1 MRYPPLPWKPVV
13 TALALACAVGA
24 FSSLAHSA
32 ANPAPHSQHTATAPA
47 PTAPAPAVENRALR
61 QETVNRNVTL
71 ARDLIL
77 NDAGGAVLL
86 TLPAGTLI
94 GRDKSVTRFAA
105 PEQILRRDA
114 RFKEVILPQAVAVAD
129 PRNGER
135 IDLPAGTVVRFSRQ
149 QRFDAAGKV
158 IREGVDL
165 RAALP
170 DGTRMRIRDRSR
182 AEPVGRQWAPP
193 TAHDEQP
200 IHLARLDSHET
211 GHAGAY

>member
-32 ANPAPHSQHTATAPA
+32 APPASPPQHTATAPA
-47 PTAPAPAVENRALR
+47 PTAPAVEKRALR
-61 QETVNRNVTL
+61 QETVNRNVIL
-71 ARDLIL
+71 ARDLVI
-77 NDAGGAVLL
+77 NDASGEVLL
-86 TLPAGTLI
+86 TLPAGTVI

-114 RFKEVILPQAVAVAD
+114 RFKDVVLHQAVAVAD

-135 IDLPAGTVVRFSRQ
+135 IALPAGTVVRFSSQ

-182 AEPVGRQWAPP
+182 TEPAGRQWARP
-193 TAHDEQP
+193 TAHDKQP
-200 IHLARLDSHET
+200 IHLARLESRESGDS
-211 GHAGAY
+211 GHSGS